1 MGLDSRS
8 AGAGSSRTVES
19 LTPFVT
25 AFPNPSA
32 GEVTFRYKLPEDS
45 EEAMLFIFD
54 MQGRLLYRKTL
65 NTLAGDFV
73 WQAEKGF
80 GGICYFRFVTDGK
93 ILQTGK
99 LAVIR

>member
-19 LTPFVT
+19 LTQFVI

-32 GEVTFRYKLPEDS
+32 GEVTFRYKLPADS

-54 MQGRLLYRKTL
+54 TQGRLLCRKTL
-65 NTLAGDFV
+65 NAFAGDFV
-73 WQAEKGF
+73 WKAEKSF
-80 GGICYFRFVTDGK
+80 EGICYFRFITDGK